1 MGKSLGFWRCWAMVV
16 GGMIGSGVFMLPA
29 VLAPYGSLSLLG
41 WIFTGGGTVFVAL
54 VLGSLARRIPRIGGP
69 YAYTREAFGDLPGF
83 LIAWGYWI
91 SLWSSTAAFAVAFVG
106 YLGALVPAVGN
117 GPMVGAVTALIIIW
131 LVTGINAAGVKTAGV
146 VQLVSTLLK
155 LLPLLFI
162 AGGGLILG
170 DVVSIPATNPDNE
183 PIPLLI
189 AGMIMLTM
197 WAYVGVEMVTV
208 PAEDVIEPRKTIP
221 RALIVGTLT
230 VTVVYIL
237 ATSGVMALIP
247 TEALATSTSPFA
259 DAANRL
265 VGGWGTV
272 LVALGA
278 IISILGAMNVN
289 VLVSGMMPRAVAI
302 DGLFPRAF
310 VRLNTRGAPVFGLV
324 VSGSLA
330 SLLIALNFTRGL
342 VAAFELLILLATLN
356 TLLPFAAS
364 ALADLV
370 LLRRDAV
377 TGRRARWKSIGIAV
391 GALGFSVFAIVGS
404 GLEVTIYG
412 AVLLAAGVPVY
423 YLLARRR
430 SGLPL
435 ED

>member
-1 MGKSLGFWRCWAMVV
+1 
-16 GGMIGSGVFMLPA
+16 MIGSGVFMLPA

-189 AGMIMLTM
+189 AGMI
-197 WAYVGVEMVTV
+197 
-208 PAEDVIEPRKTIP
+208 RKT
-221 RALIVGTLT
+221 
-230 VTVVYIL
+230 
-237 ATSGVMALIP
+237 S
-247 TEALATSTSPFA
+247 SSP
-259 DAANRL
+259 
-265 VGGWGTV
+265 
-272 LVALGA
+272 
-278 IISILGAMNVN
+278 
-289 VLVSGMMPRAVAI
+289 
-302 DGLFPRAF
+302 
-310 VRLNTRGAPVFGLV
+310 
-324 VSGSLA
+324 
-330 SLLIALNFTRGL
+330 
-342 VAAFELLILLATLN
+342 
-356 TLLPFAAS
+356 
-364 ALADLV
+364 
-370 LLRRDAV
+370 
-377 TGRRARWKSIGIAV
+377 GRRSPG
-391 GALGFSVFAIVGS
+391 
-404 GLEVTIYG
+404 
-412 AVLLAAGVPVY
+412 
-423 YLLARRR
+423 R
-430 SGLPL
+430 SSSEPSR
-435 ED
+435 